1 MFPDIASSS
10 NNLESFIIKTAVP
23 LAQKLDKILHP
34 EWIAGFATGESN
46 FFISVPR
53 QAVPQKSK
61 NKSGFTTTLRFS
73 IAQHS
78 RDLLLLENL
87 IEYFA
92 GGYIMSYKNRPLCEF
107 IITKIDIILEKVI
120 PFFDK
125 YPVAGSKHLDFLN
138 FKSAA
143 HIIKNKEHLRALP
156 EEG

>member
-1 MFPDIASSS
+1 M
-10 NNLESFIIKTAVP
+10 P

-107 IITKIDIILEKVI
+107 IVTS
-120 PFFDK
+120 PR
-125 YPVAGSKHLDFLN
+125 
-138 FKSAA
+138 SA
-143 HIIKNKEHLRALP
+143 KGR
-156 EEG
+156 